1 MAIWKRLTDVSGANV
16 DVNLENVA
24 YIQDLGDYRLMV
36 FVGGR
41 GDEGQLLAIGVKES
55 ANEIHATKPLRAGT
69 GWF

>member
-36 FVGGR
+36 FIGGR
-41 GDEGQLLAIGVKES
+41 GEEGRLLAIGVKES
-55 ANEIHATKPLRAGT
+55 TNEIHATKPHGSRT